1 MAAAARIGLFRGIG
15 LRIKFFRGN
24 TNGHFRLRGMDES
37 HQRNHAGI
45 DEPRENREAEN
56 QSCKRWHFLF
66 ESSLSA
72 LALGSIILQLK
83 PL

>member
-1 MAAAARIGLFRGIG
+1 MAAAARIGLFRCTR
-15 LRIKFFRGN
+15 LWIKLFRGN
-24 TNGHFRLRGMDES
+24 ANGHFRLRGMHES

-45 DEPRENREAEN
+45 DEPRENREDDD